1 MEHFTSCY
9 YQPQED
15 QRVFWNIDKQPN
27 SKFEQL
33 WLHLEFFS
41 DFSKTWRRIDSKELP
56 PTTRL
61 LDMKSEMQNYYYQSM
76 VDGIFEEHI

>member
-15 QRVFWNIDKQPN
+15 QRVFWNIDRKPN

-56 PTTRL
+56 PKTRL
-61 LDMKSEMQNYYYQSM
+61 LDMQSEMQNYYYQSM
-76 VDGIFEEHI
+76 VDGIFEEYI